1 MASPHDQDATDAG
14 LPGKGGPA
22 LRPDRCWR
30 SLYVVSRV
38 MAIGGGLVCVALAV
52 MLVVTIFS
60 RKVFLWQVTGD
71 YELVQMFGAVAGSL
85 FFPWC
90 LLVGGNIIVDL
101 FTAGAPER
109 FNRALDRL
117 SSLLLAAIALLIA
130 WRTGVQALQSE
141 SSGAISPMLSWPLW
155 VFQAMMIP
163 GFLATAA
170 VGIYLAMSSRGIEYR
185 RTLPDGSDTD

>member
-1 MASPHDQDATDAG
+1 MALPHERGATEAG
-14 LPGKGGPA
+14 PPGEGGPD
-22 LRPDRCWR
+22 LRPDRVWR
-30 SLYVVSRV
+30 LLYVVSRV

-117 SSLLLAAIALLIA
+117 SSLLLATIALLIA

-141 SSGAISPMLSWPLW
+141 SSGAISPMLSWPIW
-155 VFQAMMIP
+155 VFQMTMLP
-163 GFLATAA
+163 GFLVTAA
-170 VGIYLAMSSRGIEYR
+170 VGVYLAVSPHGIEHR
-185 RTLPDGSDTD
+185 RSIPDSSGTD